1 MRLVI
6 TKRGQKRIASNRK
19 YLEDNF
25 YLETGRRF
33 EDNVLETV
41 RQLPANPQLGREA
54 FPELDRPEIRKILC
68 NHYNYWIYYR
78 VQKRVIEIL
87 SVRHT
92 LMNIRTPKQL
102 SHRSHSSAWSK
113 LVRPVFAHPIPSCP
127 SAASPPQA

>member
-41 RQLPANPQLGREA
+41 RQLPANPQLGRE
-54 FPELDRPEIRKILC
+54 
-68 NHYNYWIYYR
+68 
-78 VQKRVIEIL
+78 Q
-87 SVRHT
+87 
-92 LMNIRTPKQL
+92 
-102 SHRSHSSAWSK
+102 
-113 LVRPVFAHPIPSCP
+113 
-127 SAASPPQA
+127 

>member
-92 LMNIRTPKQL
+92 LMNIRSPKQL
-102 SHRSHSSAWSK
+102 
-113 LVRPVFAHPIPSCP
+113 
-127 SAASPPQA
+127 

>member
-1 MRLVI
+1 MKLVI

-54 FPELDRPEIRKILC
+54 FPELDRPEI
-68 NHYNYWIYYR
+68 
-78 VQKRVIEIL
+78 L

-92 LMNIRTPKQL
+92 LMNIRSPKQ
-102 SHRSHSSAWSK
+102 
-113 LVRPVFAHPIPSCP
+113 P
-127 SAASPPQA
+127 

>member
-25 YLETGRRF
+25 YLETGRQF
-33 EDNVLETV
+33 EDNVLETI
-41 RQLPANPQLGREA
+41 RQLPANPQFGREA

-68 NHYNYWIYYR
+68 DHYNYWIYYR

-92 LMNIRTPKQL
+92 LLNIRTPKQL
-102 SHRSHSSAWSK
+102 
-113 LVRPVFAHPIPSCP
+113 
-127 SAASPPQA
+127 

>member
-1 MRLVI
+1 MNLVI
-6 TKRGQKRIASNRK
+6 TKRAQKRIASNRK

-33 EDNVLETV
+33 EDNVLETI

-54 FPELDRPEIRKILC
+54 FPELDRPEIGKILC

-102 SHRSHSSAWSK
+102 
-113 LVRPVFAHPIPSCP
+113 
-127 SAASPPQA
+127 